1 VAAAVSTTPSGALGI
16 AALVAWLVT
25 AGIGAAML
33 AALISWG
40 DLRQQ
45 RTVRGGLPPAYL
57 VGHFSLALTGLAV
70 WISYL
75 AAGWTA
81 LAWTAVGILILAI
94 GLGISTVTLWTPFP
108 GSRGTA
114 AAGRSGGAGDAHSV
128 QETPPASAED
138 APARKVSARRP
149 AGRSGHRRHSR
160 GADSGTEETRQALG
174 SPGPGRARPSSHG
187 HFHPCSG
194 NRGERKLS
202 SHQPPATSHEPRAG
216 RRGER
221 EQ

>member
-1 VAAAVSTTPSGALGI
+1 MAAAVSATPSGALGI

-81 LAWTAVGILILAI
+81 LA
-94 GLGISTVTLWTPFP
+94 
-108 GSRGTA
+108 
-114 AAGRSGGAGDAHSV
+114 D
-128 QETPPASAED
+128 PA
-138 APARKVSARRP
+138 
-149 AGRSGHRRHSR
+149 
-160 GADSGTEETRQALG
+160 
-174 SPGPGRARPSSHG
+174 
-187 HFHPCSG
+187 
-194 NRGERKLS
+194 
-202 SHQPPATSHEPRAG
+202 
-216 RRGER
+216 
-221 EQ
+221 